1 MIKYL
6 KDKWNLKSNF
16 QLVII
21 LIVFA
26 ITGSGSL
33 YISKPLM
40 EFLSISSENMDI
52 YLYWILRFIIVTV
65 VYQFVLLLVAFV
77 FGQFNWF
84 WNFEKKILKK
94 MGLIKQLAIYFRF

>member
-6 KDKWNLKSNF
+6 KEKWNLKSNF
-16 QLVII
+16 QLFIV

-26 ITGSGSL
+26 ITGSSSL

-40 EFLSISSENMDI
+40 EFLSVSTDSMNIIS
-52 YLYWILRFIIVTV
+52 YWILRFIIVTL
-65 VYQFVLLLVAFV
+65 VYQFVLLVVAFL

-84 WNFEKKILKK
+84 WNFEKKMLKK
-94 MGLIKQLAIYFRF
+94 MGLIK

>member
-52 YLYWILRFIIVTV
+52 YLYWILSFIIVTV
-65 VYQFVLLLVAFV
+65 VYQFVLRIVAVV

-94 MGLIKQLAIYFRF
+94 MGLIK

>member
-6 KDKWNLKSNF
+6 KEKWNLKSNF
-16 QLVII
+16 QLFIV

-26 ITGSGSL
+26 ITGSSSL

-40 EFLSISSENMDI
+40 EFLSISTDSMNI
-52 YLYWILRFIIVTV
+52 ISYWILRFIIVTL
-65 VYQFVLLLVAFV
+65 VYQFVLLVVAFV

-84 WNFEKKILKK
+84 WNFEKKMLKK
-94 MGLIKQLAIYFRF
+94 MGLIK

>member
-52 YLYWILRFIIVTV
+52 YLYRILRFIIVTV

-94 MGLIKQLAIYFRF
+94 MGLIK

>member
-1 MIKYL
+1 MFQYL
-6 KDKWNLKSNF
+6 KEKWNLKSNF

-26 ITGSGSL
+26 ITGSSSL

-40 EFLSISSENMDI
+40 EFLSISNDSMNVI
-52 YLYWILRFIIVTV
+52 SYWILRFIIVTL
-65 VYQFVLLLVAFV
+65 VYQLVLLVVAFL

-84 WNFEKKILKK
+84 WNFEKKMLKK
-94 MGLIKQLAIYFRF
+94 MGLIK

>member
-94 MGLIKQLAIYFRF
+94 IGLIK

>member
-94 MGLIKQLAIYFRF
+94 MGLIN

>member
-26 ITGSGSL
+26 ITGSSSL

-40 EFLSISSENMDI
+40 EFLSISSENMDV

-94 MGLIKQLAIYFRF
+94 MGLIK

>member
-1 MIKYL
+1 
-6 KDKWNLKSNF
+6 
-16 QLVII
+16 
-21 LIVFA
+21 
-26 ITGSGSL
+26 
-33 YISKPLM
+33 
-40 EFLSISSENMDI
+40 MDI

-94 MGLIKQLAIYFRF
+94 MGL

>member
-16 QLVII
+16 QLFII

-26 ITGSGSL
+26 ITGSSSL

-40 EFLSISSENMDI
+40 EFLSVSTDSMNIIS
-52 YLYWILRFIIVTV
+52 YWILRFIIVTL
-65 VYQFVLLLVAFV
+65 VYQFVLLVVAFL

-84 WNFEKKILKK
+84 WNFEKKMLKK
-94 MGLIKQLAIYFRF
+94 MGLIK

>member
-6 KDKWNLKSNF
+6 KDKWDLKSNF

-26 ITGSGSL
+26 ITGSSSL

-40 EFLSISSENMDI
+40 EFLSISNDSMNVI
-52 YLYWILRFIIVTV
+52 LYWILRFIIVTL
-65 VYQFVLLLVAFV
+65 VYQLVLLVVAFL

-84 WNFEKKILKK
+84 WNFEKKMLKK
-94 MGLIKQLAIYFRF
+94 MGLIK

>member
-40 EFLSISSENMDI
+40 EFLSISSENMDM

-94 MGLIKQLAIYFRF
+94 MGLIK

>member
-40 EFLSISSENMDI
+40 EFLSISTENMDI

-94 MGLIKQLAIYFRF
+94 MGLIK

>member
-65 VYQFVLLLVAFV
+65 VYQFVLLIVAFL

-94 MGLIKQLAIYFRF
+94 MGLIK

>member
-6 KDKWNLKSNF
+6 KEKWNLKSNL

-26 ITGSGSL
+26 ITGSSSL

-40 EFLSISSENMDI
+40 EFLSISSEKMDI
-52 YLYWILRFIIVTV
+52 FLYWILRFIIVTV

-94 MGLIKQLAIYFRF
+94 MGLIK

>member
-6 KDKWNLKSNF
+6 KDKCNLKSNF

-52 YLYWILRFIIVTV
+52 YLYWTLRFIIVTV
-65 VYQFVLLLVAFV
+65 VYQFILLLVAFV

-94 MGLIKQLAIYFRF
+94 MRLIK

>member
-94 MGLIKQLAIYFRF
+94 IVLIK

>member
-26 ITGSGSL
+26 ITGSSSL

-40 EFLSISSENMDI
+40 EFLSISSENMNL
-52 YLYWILRFIIVTV
+52 YLYWILRFFIVTV

-77 FGQFNWF
+77 FGQFKWF

-94 MGLIKQLAIYFRF
+94 MGLIK

>member
-26 ITGSGSL
+26 ITGSASL

-94 MGLIKQLAIYFRF
+94 MGLIK

>member
-16 QLVII
+16 QLAII

-52 YLYWILRFIIVTV
+52 YLYWILRFFIVTV

-94 MGLIKQLAIYFRF
+94 MRLIK

>member
-6 KDKWNLKSNF
+6 KEKWNLKSNF

-26 ITGSGSL
+26 ITGSASL

-94 MGLIKQLAIYFRF
+94 MGLIK

>member
-65 VYQFVLLLVAFV
+65 VYQFVLLLVAFL

-94 MGLIKQLAIYFRF
+94 MRLIK

>member
-21 LIVFA
+21 LVVFA

-40 EFLSISSENMDI
+40 EFLSISSENMNV
-52 YLYWILRFIIVTV
+52 YLYWILRFFIITV

-94 MGLIKQLAIYFRF
+94 MGLIK

>member
-77 FGQFNWF
+77 FGQYNWF

-94 MGLIKQLAIYFRF
+94 MGLIK

>member
-40 EFLSISSENMDI
+40 EFLSISSENMNV
-52 YLYWILRFIIVTV
+52 YLYWILRFFIVTV

-94 MGLIKQLAIYFRF
+94 MGLIK

>member
-1 MIKYL
+1 MTSKINMIKYL

-94 MGLIKQLAIYFRF
+94 MRLIK

>member
-16 QLVII
+16 QLFII

-26 ITGSGSL
+26 ITGSSSL

-40 EFLSISSENMDI
+40 EFLSVSTDSMNIIS
-52 YLYWILRFIIVTV
+52 YWILRFIIVTL
-65 VYQFVLLLVAFV
+65 VYQFVLLVVAFV

-84 WNFEKKILKK
+84 WNFEKKMLKK
-94 MGLIKQLAIYFRF
+94 MGLIK

>member
-52 YLYWILRFIIVTV
+52 YLYWILRFIIVTI
-65 VYQFVLLLVAFV
+65 VYQFLLLLVAFV

-94 MGLIKQLAIYFRF
+94 MGLIK

>member
-33 YISKPLM
+33 FISKPLM

-94 MGLIKQLAIYFRF
+94 MGLIK

>member
-94 MGLIKQLAIYFRF
+94 MGMIK

>member
-65 VYQFVLLLVAFV
+65 VYQFVLLLVAFL

-94 MGLIKQLAIYFRF
+94 MGLIK

>member
-40 EFLSISSENMDI
+40 EFLSISTENLDI

-94 MGLIKQLAIYFRF
+94 MRLIK

>member
-40 EFLSISSENMDI
+40 EFLSISSEDMDV

-94 MGLIKQLAIYFRF
+94 MGLIK